1 MKNERTCIACRQKF
15 DKTKGVLIKITKAEN
30 EILVDENAS
39 CGRSCYVCGKQE
51 CINRV
56 IKNKLINKAFKCCV
70 GDNVYDKLENIKGK
84 YDK

>member
-15 DKTKGVLIKITKAEN
+15 DKQKTNLIKISKSKNGIVIEN
-30 EILVDENAS
+30 SND
-39 CGRSCYVCGKQE
+39 GRSCYVCYNDE
-51 CINRV
+51 CINKT

-70 GDNVYDKLENIKGK
+70 NNEVYDKLENIKGK